1 MRLQIGMEQDFDH
14 SILFAEAPVKP
25 AVIQS
30 GMEARAW
37 VLRFWRPGY
46 FAGSTLTRRALLM
59 MTAREPTL
67 WRMAA
72 AMAVR

>member
-1 MRLQIGMEQDFDH
+1 MRLPIGMEQDFDH
-14 SILFAEAPVKP
+14 FILFAEAPVKP
-25 AVIQS
+25 AVIYS